1 MTRNHESHAGL
12 QLAGGSRMGVA
23 LLVLIGFSTTVR
35 ADVVTD
41 WNAIAI
47 STVSADTLAARQSRD
62 VAMVHAAMFDAMN
75 AIRPYY
81 TPAMVSITAKGYASR
96 EAAAAQAAHDVL
108 LALFPARQTDLDANL
123 AASLAQI
130 PDDDEHGQR
139 PKYWGMRAGQVAAT
153 AVLDA
158 RQNDHAFD
166 TVAFTPLPGP
176 GEYQFTPGCSSTNIS
191 APGWGNVTPLTVSDP
206 DYFPTATRPA
216 VTDPEWLASLA
227 EVRAYGAST
236 STVRTA
242 EQTQTGLFYIEGAM
256 TLVNRLARQLVAQE
270 PGETNRAAASKQL
283 LAHARLFAALNIAQA
298 DTYIRTWR
306 VKYREH
312 FWRPS
317 TAIHVLYPGIDWTP
331 LRQPPCHPEFYAA
344 HGTVTP
350 AGITAIQNYR
360 DSDTIDVTTTSTTLL
375 GVSRHYTS
383 LNQIIEDVNVA
394 RIYAGF
400 HYRSTLVRSN
410 TLGIAV
416 ANWVNDNMMT
426 VLPESPLGPDDE
438 DDDGNYG
445 GVSVQESCDR
455 HNLETEDWF
464 TSSDLRAAVRRR
476 GAVNHNCVSGIRA
489 ARRARDRSAVVAAG
503 SGPVVWI
510 AAICRNRALRHAR
523 ARRPNRLDPH

>member
-1 MTRNHESHAGL
+1 MMKRKKTRCQFIECGGGGL
-12 QLAGGSRMGVA
+12 VRCLLKRA
-23 LLVLIGFSTTVR
+23 LLITSTAALLGVLQSAN
-35 ADVVTD
+35 ADVVSD
-41 WNAIAI
+41 WNTIAI
-47 STVSADTLAARQSRD
+47 STVSADTLANRQSRD
-62 VAMVHAAMFDAMN
+62 MAMVHAAMFDAMN

-108 LALFPARQTDLDANL
+108 LALFPAQQADLDVKL

-130 PDDDEHGQR
+130 PPDDEHSGHQ
-139 PKYWGMRAGQVAAT
+139 PKYEGIVTGQAAAA
-153 AVLDA
+153 AVLNA

-166 TVAFTPLPGP
+166 RISFTPLPGP

-191 APGWGNVTPLTVSDP
+191 APGWGNVTPLTASDP

-216 VTDPEWLASLA
+216 PTDPEWLASLE
-227 EVRAYGAST
+227 EVRAYGASN

-242 EQTQTGLFYIEGAM
+242 EQTQIGLFYIEGSM

-270 PGETNRAAASKQL
+270 SVETNRAAASKQL

-312 FWRPS
+312 FWRPY
-317 TAIHVLYPGIDWTP
+317 TAINFLYPGTNWTP
-331 LRQPPCHPEFYAA
+331 LRQTPCHPEFYAA
-344 HGTVTP
+344 HGTLTP
-350 AGITAIQNYR
+350 AGITAIQNYLGH
-360 DSDTIDVTTTSTTLL
+360 DIIDVTTTSISLT
-375 GVSRHYTS
+375 GVTRHYTS

-426 VLPESPLGPDDE
+426 ALPERPLGPDDK
-438 DDDGNYG
+438 DNDGHYVG
-445 GVSVQESCDR
+445 ILVQESYDV
-455 HNLETEDWF
+455 NKLENED
-464 TSSDLRAAVRRR
+464 
-476 GAVNHNCVSGIRA
+476 
-489 ARRARDRSAVVAAG
+489 
-503 SGPVVWI
+503 
-510 AAICRNRALRHAR
+510 
-523 ARRPNRLDPH
+523 